1 MVLARSMSGTI
12 TISIE
17 APVDLQL
24 KFGVRMNLVRHGN
37 FFSESSSQKT
47 SFAHLK
53 SDQNVERLFSIS
65 PFLVQ
70 SFEIV
75 QISIDST

>member
-17 APVDLQL
+17 APVDLPL
-24 KFGVRMNLVRHGN
+24 KFGVRMNLVKHGN
-37 FFSESSSQKT
+37 FFSERSRQKT

-53 SDQNVERLFSIS
+53 SDQKRRKTVVDLTIS
-65 PFLVQ
+65 RSV
-70 SFEIV
+70 V
-75 QISIDST
+75 

>member
-37 FFSESSSQKT
+37 FFSEGSS
-47 SFAHLK
+47 
-53 SDQNVERLFSIS
+53 
-65 PFLVQ
+65 
-70 SFEIV
+70 
-75 QISIDST
+75 

>member
-37 FFSESSSQKT
+37 FFSEGSSQKT

-53 SDQNVERLFSIS
+53 SDQKRRKTVFDLTISRSI
-65 PFLVQ
+65 V
-70 SFEIV
+70 
-75 QISIDST
+75 